1 MKEIVCNINAFDFS
15 QTICV
20 YHDGKREK
28 TIPVVGLTELEQT
41 ITQLYLAGDINVVH
55 LYGDVEFID
64 EIIKNIQKNNN
75 IRIEVH

>member
-15 QTICV
+15 QMVFV

-28 TIPVVGLTELEQT
+28 TIHVAGLTELEQT

-55 LYGDVEFID
+55 LYGDVEFVD
-64 EIIKNIQKNNN
+64 EIVKNIQKNNN

>member
-1 MKEIVCNINAFDFS
+1 
-15 QTICV
+15 
-20 YHDGKREK
+20 
-28 TIPVVGLTELEQT
+28 LTELEQT

>member
-1 MKEIVCNINAFDFS
+1 MVF
-15 QTICV
+15 V

-28 TIPVVGLTELEQT
+28 TIPVAGLTELEQT

-55 LYGDVEFID
+55 LYGDVEFVD
-64 EIIKNIQKNNN
+64 EIVKNIQKNNN